1 MLRSTPLDDFL
12 NDAPASDAAVRLE
25 TIGLAISLPTV
36 MVSIGVIAYLAWVHR
51 GERRE
56 VTGLVR
62 IAIVAAVASAFGAAI
77 EVLGTSRLFEI
88 SWADAFADG
97 TAAAPMMR
105 MMAALMIALGLYDH
119 AVPLD
124 GPDDPNDPDD
134 NEHSESLP
142 GQLVRWVPS
151 AASAFALVGAA
162 LAVLSFSFDGHTV
175 DTPPRLLMAAL
186 DATHV
191 TAGAVWLGG
200 VVGIVIVSQF
210 FRRGSGSI
218 ASLLIRF
225 SGVAALSLLAV
236 VIAGVL
242 MSWAIV
248 DGVRDYTETEWGRR
262 LIAKVV
268 VVSVAAACGA
278 YNHFRVIPKLAAHEL
293 GSHSQREVADP
304 ADSLAPAESVA
315 RRVLLVEALALVGAL
330 ALTAI
335 LVQASTI

>member
-36 MVSIGVIAYLAWVHR
+36 MVSIGVITYLGWVHR

-62 IAIVAAVASAFGAAI
+62 FAIVAAVASAFGAAI
-77 EVLGTSRLFEI
+77 EVLGASRLFEI

-124 GPDDPNDPDD
+124 GPEVPDDPDD
-134 NEHSESLP
+134 EHVESIP

-218 ASLLIRF
+218 ASLVVRF

-248 DGVRDYTETEWGRR
+248 DGIGDYTDTEWGRR

-268 VVSVAAACGA
+268 VVSIAAACGA
-278 YNHFRVIPKLAAHEL
+278 YNHFRVVPKLADHES
-293 GSHSQREVADP
+293 GSHSQRGVADP
-304 ADSLAPAESVA
+304 ADSVSPAESLA
-315 RRVLLVEALALVGAL
+315 RRVLLVEALALVGSL